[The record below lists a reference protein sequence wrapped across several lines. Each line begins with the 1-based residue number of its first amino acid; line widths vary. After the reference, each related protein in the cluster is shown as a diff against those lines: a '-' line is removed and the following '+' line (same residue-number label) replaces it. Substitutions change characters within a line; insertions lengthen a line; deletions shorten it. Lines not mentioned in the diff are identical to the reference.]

1 MSALIARQAPTA
13 AERLADLAVQALVDE
28 ADLSPAGLVDRRGSG
43 AHSDLHLGL
52 MHASAQSLWPAFAAM
67 ADAARSEG
75 RVSQALRKPSA
86 AGPRRRSGDA
96 ARHRRVNTHRGA
108 IWALGLLSAAAM
120 LESGASAGGIAA
132 SAAALARLDDP
143 AAPHNPDSHG
153 ARVCRRYG
161 VLGAREQAQHGFP
174 AVIEH
179 GLPQLLASR
188 RAGAGEQNARLD
200 ALLAIMSSLTDTCVL
215 HRAGLE
221 GLTRMQAGARAV
233 LEAGGAASLAGRR
246 QLRLL
251 DRDMLA
257 LNASPGRRR
266 PPGRHPFL
274 DRLRRMRRRR
284 LGATEHGN
292 PVFRIR
298 RRATRPRQG
307 PGRRGRLGRPEVLL
321 EPGQAGKLA
330 IQVVTS
336 VNGAEQ
342 RWKSLFERM
351 FREQT
356 PPALNIDI
364 HDFGA
369 TPGVVRLRL
378 EQGLE
383 EVGHD

>member
-1 MSALIARQAPTA
+1 MSALIARQAQPSL
-13 AERLADLAVQALVDE
+13 AERLADMAVQALIDE
-28 ADLSPAGLVDRRGSG
+28 ADLSPKPGLVDRRGNG

-52 MHASAQSLWPAFAAM
+52 MHASAQSLWPAFKAM
-67 ADAARSEG
+67 AEAAQEIGEVGQPLRETLGQLG
-75 RVSQALRKPSA
+75 RDGEADMLRVT
-86 AGPRRRSGDA
+86 GG
-96 ARHRRVNTHRGA
+96 VNTHRGA
-108 IWALGLLSAAAM
+108 IWALGLLSAAAA
-120 LESGASAGGIAA
+120 LEADAPDARGVAA
-132 SAAALARLDDP
+132 TAAALARLDDP

-257 LNASPGRRR
+257 LNASPG
-266 PPGRHPFL
+266 GAADLLAATLFL
-274 DRLRRMRRRR
+274 DRL
-284 LGATEHGN
+284 APH
-292 PVFRIR
+292 
-298 RRATRPRQG
+298 A
-307 PGRRGRLGRPEVLL
+307 
-321 EPGQAGKLA
+321 
-330 IQVVTS
+330 
-336 VNGAEQ
+336 
-342 RWKSLFERM
+342 
-351 FREQT
+351 
-356 PPALNIDI
+356 PAPTGSN
-364 HDFGA
+364 
-369 TPGVVRLRL
+369 
-378 EQGLE
+378 
-383 EVGHD
+383 